1 MWARGS
7 RSQFQIFRPFFRL
20 QTYRDKKIRCY
31 KNNIF
36 YKTICIV
43 WNSLGNGIRHI
54 LSAEFE
60 SNIFWR
66 TFFRR
71 ISRFFCRKFFRVFLA
86 PKFSF
91 FFSRCFPLFPP
102 PSTPH
107 FYFSIFSLFFNLFSL
122 FLSLYFNLFSLFL
135 FLYFTFFFTFLFVE
149 NKSKLWIQKI
159 FFDYY
164 TTNFFTHQHFDVFL
178 ATFSS
183 RFLFSFF
190 SSFIFFK
197 VSREKK
203 DIIFVM

>member
-36 YKTICIV
+36 YKTIGIV
-43 WNSLGNGIRHI
+43 WNSLGNWIRHI

-60 SNIFWR
+60 SNIFWK
-66 TFFRR
+66 TVLWR
-71 ISRFFCRKFFRVFLA
+71 ISRFFCRKFFAFFWRQNFI
-86 PKFSF
+86 FSF
-91 FFSRCFPLFPP
+91 HDVPLYSLLPRLLIFISQFF
-102 PSTPH
+102 
-107 FYFSIFSLFFNLFSL
+107 
-122 FLSLYFNLFSLFL
+122 SLYFNLFSLFL
-135 FLYFTFFFTFLFVE
+135 SLYFTFFFTFLFVE